1 MEYLD
6 MLNKSWIEI
15 LMEPS
20 NKNILIKEKTKD
32 LNNLFQI
39 LEKIRKLNV
48 SFDELK
54 INFYELDLLP
64 LQDALFNNDYKSLYT
79 LKEKIKENLYKYIDY
94 EDANDLIFEYK
105 SLLKE
110 LDSYMISDLYKIKKD
125 VENMNEENF
134 DYIFTKKNILEGLDK
149 IIEEIEKEDIIEK
162 DIGNDPKTIA
172 DFKKLYDTYS
182 FEITKAKNIIYFLSL
197 IIN

>member
-6 MLNKSWIEI
+6 TLNKSWIEI

-20 NKNILIKEKTKD
+20 NKNILIEEKIED
-32 LNNLFQI
+32 LNNLFEI

-64 LQDALFNNDYKSLYT
+64 LQDALFNNDYKSLYN
-79 LKEKIKENLYKYIDY
+79 LKEKIKKNLYKYIDE
-94 EDANDLIFEYK
+94 EDANNLLLKYK
-105 SLLKE
+105 LLLKE

-125 VENMNEENF
+125 VESMSEEKF
-134 DYIFTKKNILEGLDK
+134 DYIFSKKNILEGLDE
-149 IIEEIEKEDIIEK
+149 IIEEMKKEDISEK
-162 DIGNDPKTIA
+162 DIGNDPKSIT

-182 FEITKAKNIIYFLSL
+182 FEITKAKNIIYFFSL

>member
-1 MEYLD
+1 

-20 NKNILIKEKTKD
+20 NKNILIEEKTED

>member
-20 NKNILIKEKTKD
+20 NKNILIEEKTED